1 MTAAPGF
8 LLLAVAFIAANASFA
23 TRRIFFIWQ
32 PVGHGPQPDKHGGW
46 RVLEIVVL
54 YLLTLAL
61 ARALEARA
69 GAIYPQ
75 TWEFYA
81 VTACLFVVMGYP
93 GFVFRYLLKRSGRGK
108 GPRE

>member
-1 MTAAPGF
+1 MTGAAGF
-8 LLLAVAFIAANASFA
+8 LLLAVAFVAANASFVSS
-23 TRRIFFIWQ
+23 RIFFIWR
-32 PVGHGPQPDKHGGW
+32 PGGRTPQRDKHGGW
-46 RVLEIVVL
+46 RVLEVVVL

-93 GFVFRYLLKRSGRGK
+93 GFVFRYLLKRSNRGK
-108 GPRE
+108 GARA